1 MKVRHVHKLK
11 KMSTFALMYGY
22 QSLQDYIFLM
32 LYGGVAMFTFAVGI
46 YLWLRRAN
54 AIAPAITPP
63 YALRLWTA
71 AFFIMAALSHV
82 WWYVFGVHWL
92 TDDRL
97 IRNIITI
104 TLDRITLVPLMMAVL
119 LSELQDRR
127 HRLWP
132 WVLAHVP
139 IVVMAVVGI
148 AKHEPFY
155 LYELVDYWQ
164 IAVIFV
170 FIVYY
175 IYVLLKYNRWLLE
188 NYADLEHK
196 EVWQSMLLVTV
207 LSVVYEIY
215 TTNVG
220 ELAKEYLAQFAT
232 LLIVGFLLWRVETL
246 QQLDP
251 IDEEKEEEPKG
262 IDIGTLLKQNCEDK
276 QYYLQHDLTLQQLA
290 TIIGT
295 NRTYLSA
302 YFAQQG
308 ITYNSYINR
317 LRIEHF
323 MRLHRKNREIL
334 QTATAATLAQ
344 RCGFH
349 SYSTFSAAFKNY
361 TGSTVTAWMKAEES
375 R

>member
-1 MKVRHVHKLK
+1 MKVHHIHKLK

-32 LYGGVAMFTFAVGI
+32 LYGGVAMLTFAVGI

-63 YALRLWTA
+63 DALRLWTA

-82 WWYVFGVHWL
+82 WWYVLGVHWL

-97 IRNIITI
+97 IRNIVTI

-119 LSELQDRR
+119 LSVLQDRQ

-132 WVLAHVP
+132 WVLAPVP
-139 IVVMAVVGI
+139 IIVISAIGI
-148 AKHEPFY
+148 AKHDPFY
-155 LYELVDYWQ
+155 LFEIADYWQ
-164 IAVIFV
+164 IAIILI

-175 IYVLLKYNRWLLE
+175 IYALLKYNRWLRE

-196 EVWQSMLLVTV
+196 EVWQSMLLVTI
-207 LSVVYEIY
+207 LSVVYEAY
-215 TTNVG
+215 TTNAG
-220 ELAKEYLAQFAT
+220 ELAKEYLSQFAT

-251 IDEEKEEEPKG
+251 IDEEKEEELKG

-308 ITYNSYINR
+308 ITYNAYINR

-323 MRLHRKNREIL
+323 IRIYRENKDTTPPT
-334 QTATAATLAQ
+334 TAIMLAQ
-344 RCGFH
+344 QSGFH
-349 SYSTFSAAFKNY
+349 SYSTFSAAFKRH
-361 TGSTVTAWMKAEES
+361 TSTTVTEWMKGE
-375 R
+375 